1 MPSTGIYSASF
12 AIDQYVSESI
22 TSVGTLAQFAAAS
35 GSITFGQE
43 WLSTDENVSYFSGS
57 LTIDTQN
64 NTITGVSKNIA
75 VNITNMAP
83 EYKNSDTPELK
94 VFVRDLVAQHKSVRM
109 PRILPSLILNQAYY
123 RIRDPYVG
131 KVLTPFVKNGNGTR
145 ISSRKDGMYFKTNNR
160 IYRNA

>member
-64 NTITGVSKNIA
+64 NTIPGVSKNIA

-83 EYKNSDTPELK
+83 EY
-94 VFVRDLVAQHKSVRM
+94 
-109 PRILPSLILNQAYY
+109 
-123 RIRDPYVG
+123 
-131 KVLTPFVKNGNGTR
+131 
-145 ISSRKDGMYFKTNNR
+145 
-160 IYRNA
+160 